1 MSLLHSLDGEL
12 RLFVGLP
19 EMPKHFLYLSMKLGR
34 NKLDRLIPGSIF
46 SSLKFNDSNTH
57 AGCME
62 AYGTITTWEP
72 RHSE

>member
-34 NKLDRLIPGSIF
+34 NKLERLMADSIF
-46 SSLKFNDSNTH
+46 LLVLNLMIVI
-57 AGCME
+57 CML
-62 AYGTITTWEP
+62 AAWKLMGQ
-72 RHSE
+72 